1 MNDKGKWV
9 FIVNPVAG
17 SGYGLSQV
25 DKIREK
31 INRFGLEAEIAFT
44 ERKGHASELS
54 ARFAGNGY
62 KYIIAVGGDGTF
74 REVAS
79 PLVSN
84 RNVITGQIPGG
95 TANGVNELAGFP
107 EKYQER
113 DWETFFAANVI
124 ASDVGVCND
133 NSFFFAGIGIGFD
146 VQVAENFNLSREKR
160 PGKKHNYIGIVLK
173 TILFYKEK
181 TMVVISDGQTTET
194 SCFMNTVSN
203 GARTYA
209 KSFLLTPGAIAND
222 GLLDIC
228 SIRQLSLPERIKI
241 LMRAPKGMHLNDKN
255 VRYFRTPELTVE
267 FPERVPYHADGEISY
282 AQKFKLGV
290 IPDGLNLIYNPVGNH
305 HFNVTQS
312 GKATG

>member
-1 MNDKGKWV
+1 MNDQGKWV

-17 SGYGLSQV
+17 SGYALSQV

-31 INRFGLEAEIAFT
+31 ITMLSLEADIVFS
-44 ERKGHASELS
+44 ERRGHASELS
-54 ARFAGNGY
+54 ERYAGNGY

-74 REVAS
+74 SEVAT
-79 PLVSN
+79 PLVSD

-107 EKYQER
+107 EKYQES
-113 DWETFFAANVI
+113 DWETFFTANVI

-133 NSFFFAGIGIGFD
+133 NSFFFTGIGIGFD
-146 VQVAENFNLSREKR
+146 VQVAENFNKSRERK
-160 PGKKHNYIGIVLK
+160 PGKKQNYIGIVLK

-181 TMVVISDGQTTET
+181 TMVVISDGQRTET

-228 SIRQLSLPERIKI
+228 SIRRLSLPERIKI
-241 LMRAPKGMHLNDKN
+241 LMTAPKGTHLKN
-255 VRYFRTPELTVE
+255 KSVHYYKTPELALE
-267 FPERVPYHADGEISY
+267 FPEKVPFHADGEISY
-282 AQKFKLGV
+282 AQRFKLGV
-290 IPDGLNLIYNPVGNH
+290 MPGGLNLIYNPHGSH
-305 HFNVTQS
+305 HFNISRQ
-312 GKATG
+312 G